1 MMEVGHRYALTNVP
15 RSSFPAIQSWFIQ
28 QDIVVDWLEENPDV
42 SDVEGDL
49 RIAVI
54 DVIEAN
60 HCPGACLFL
69 FSLYRWMAS
78 DCESQHGDK
87 TQTSSLATP
96 SSLSSSST
104 SYGQLFFTTLY
115 TGDFRYIPPL
125 IDNTVLAKFANK
137 CDQSTST
144 RKSFPSIDHIYV
156 DNTYCKGKYNF
167 PSQEIVINTIISVL
181 RQYFSIPLQSP
192 PEEKNILVLFSS
204 YTIGKEKVWLAVS
217 REFGLSVYVDE

>member
-1 MMEVGHRYALTNVP
+1 MVEVGHRYAFTNAS
-15 RSSFPAIQSWFIQ
+15 RSAFPAIHSWLTQ

-42 SDVEGDL
+42 SDVEGET

-69 FSLYRWMAS
+69 FSLYRWMRN
-78 DCESQHGDK
+78 DCESQHRHEK
-87 TQTSSLATP
+87 ELLLSL
-96 SSLSSSST
+96 ST

-115 TGDFRYIPPL
+115 TGDFRYIPSL
-125 IDNTVLAKFANK
+125 IDNTVLAKYMNK
-137 CDQSTST
+137 HSQSIST
-144 RKSFPSIDHIYV
+144 KKSSPLINHIYV

-167 PSQEIVINTIISVL
+167 PSQEIVINTVISVL
-181 RQYFSIPLQSP
+181 RQYFSVPLRSP
-192 PEEKNILVLFSS
+192 PEERNILVLFSS

-217 REFGLSVYVDE
+217 RAFGLSVYVDE

>member
-1 MMEVGHRYALTNVP
+1 MVEVGHRYAFTNAP
-15 RSSFPAIQSWFIQ
+15 RSAFPAIHSWFAQ
-28 QDIVVDWLEENPDV
+28 QGIVVDWLEENPDV
-42 SDVEGDL
+42 SDVEGEM

-69 FSLYRWMAS
+69 FSLYRWMRN
-78 DCESQHGDK
+78 DCESQYGSEK
-87 TQTSSLATP
+87 GFL
-96 SSLSSSST
+96 LSSSSSSSSSS

-115 TGDFRYIPPL
+115 TGDFRYIPSL
-125 IDNTVLAKFANK
+125 IDNTVLAKYANK
-137 CDQSTST
+137 HNQSIPAN
-144 RKSFPSIDHIYV
+144 KSSPSIDHIYV

-167 PSQEIVINTIISVL
+167 PSQEIVINTVISVL

-217 REFGLSVYVDE
+217 KEFGLSVYVDE